1 MPAIAFYRVVWEE
14 LSAAQTG
21 LRAACK
27 TNLDRLAGS
36 RPGVA
41 SGLRLE
47 KVQEKITELKV
58 SWNKQEFRLLFF
70 YEPNSTVYVVNFFQ
84 KKTRKIPQAQ
94 IDLAV
99 QRMKEIQLDQTT
111 IISRNFH

>member
-1 MPAIAFYRVVWEE
+1 MPVIAFYHVVWEGLNGAE
-14 LSAAQTG
+14 DG
-21 LRAACK
+21 LRGACK
-27 TNLDRLAGS
+27 ANLSRLAAA

-47 KVQEKITELKV
+47 KVYEKITELKV

-70 YEPNSTVYVVNFFQ
+70 YGPGNIAYVVNFFQ
-84 KKTRKIPQAQ
+84 KKTRKIPQTQ

-99 QRMKEIQLDQTT
+99 RRMKEIQLEQTT
-111 IISRNFH
+111 IITRSLH